1 MKDKHIG
8 LRIPVA
14 LHAKLKHVS
23 KYEGRSMNKQIL
35 YLIRKNV
42 QEFEDREGKIE
53 IDDKK

>member
-8 LRIPVA
+8 LRIPGA

-42 QEFEDREGKIE
+42 QEFEDREGNIE
-53 IDDKK
+53 IDGKE